1 MSDEWT
7 KGRHMR
13 REAPDIVIAGGQR
26 TPFGA
31 FSGALSGI
39 EMTDLAAHAAKG
51 CMVDAGVDAAAVDH
65 IVFATTVPSGR
76 DSLFAARVVGQKSG
90 LPESA
95 GALGVVRA
103 CASGLQALISAE
115 QQIRSGHSAI
125 TLAGGAESYSRVPYA
140 SSVVRQGAKRGPIEL
155 EDMLDW
161 AYRCP
166 FSQEYMGETA
176 ENLADDY
183 GYDRAA
189 MDEWGAMSQQ
199 RAIAARDNGF
209 LARQILPVEVRER
222 SQTRVVAHDECL
234 RADATP
240 QKLASL
246 RPAFREG
253 GRVTAGN
260 ASTVNDAAGF
270 VLVGERATI
279 EEAGAKP
286 RGRIVDWTVVGVP
299 ARIMG
304 HGPVPAI
311 ANLLEKTGRDVGDI
325 DYFEINEA
333 FAAVNIHA
341 ERQLGI
347 PRDRHNLY
355 GGGISIGHPPA
366 VTGIRMCMTALQH
379 LENTGGKIAILSMCL
394 GAGQGLAMMVERA

>member
-1 MSDEWT
+1 MT
-7 KGRHMR
+7 TNPM
-13 REAPDIVIAGGQR
+13 DIVIAGGKR

-31 FSGALSGI
+31 FGGALSTI
-39 EMTDLAAHAAKG
+39 SMTDLAAFAARG
-51 CMVDAGVDAAAVDH
+51 TMDAAGVDAANIDH

-76 DSLFAARVVGQKSG
+76 DSLFASRVVGQKAG
-90 LPESA
+90 LPEDA
-95 GALGVVRA
+95 GALSVVRA

-115 QQIRSGHSAI
+115 QQIASGHSQI
-125 TLAGGAESYSRVPYA
+125 TLAGGAENYSQVPYA
-140 SSVVRQGAKRGPIEL
+140 SSTIRGGAKRGPFAM

-176 ENLADDY
+176 ENLAEDY
-183 GYDRAA
+183 GYQRAA
-189 MDEWGAMSQQ
+189 MDEWGVMSQA
-199 RAIAARDNGF
+199 RALRARDSGF
-209 LARQILPVEVRER
+209 LGRQILPIEVRKGKTTQIVE
-222 SQTRVVAHDECL
+222 HDECM
-234 RADATP
+234 REDATAE
-240 QKLASL
+240 KLASL

-253 GRVTAGN
+253 GTVTAGN

-270 VLVGERATI
+270 VLIGERNSL
-279 EEAGAKP
+279 EKAGAAP

-311 ANLLEKTGRDVGDI
+311 QKLLEKTGLAIADI

-333 FAAVNIHA
+333 FAAVNIHS
-341 ERQLGI
+341 EKQLGI
-347 PRDRHNLY
+347 PRDVHNLY

-366 VTGIRMCMTALQH
+366 VTGVRMCMTALQH
-379 LENTGGKIAILSMCL
+379 LEDSGGRRAILSMCL
-394 GAGQGLAMMVERA
+394 GAGQGLAMLIERV